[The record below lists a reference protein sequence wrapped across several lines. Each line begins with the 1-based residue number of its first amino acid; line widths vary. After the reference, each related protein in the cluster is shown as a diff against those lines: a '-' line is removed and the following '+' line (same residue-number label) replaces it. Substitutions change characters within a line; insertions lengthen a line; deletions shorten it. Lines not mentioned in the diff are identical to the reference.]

1 MDKFIWISGSI
12 NSGKTT
18 IAKLLSEKIENSV
31 NIELDVLS
39 HFANKLSLD
48 KKANFI
54 IQDGLDLARNW
65 LNRSS
70 FPILNWPLWGDEAEF
85 MLMYARQLQLEPIIV
100 NLVPDIEVIKRDRG
114 ERVLTDWEL
123 NRIDFM
129 YNTGKI
135 NEPKYGIKINNGYLT
150 QDETAD
156 KIIRILKHEYSVE
169 VYAENSSFQ

>member
-1 MDKFIWISGSI
+1 MNKFIWISGSI

-39 HFANKLSLD
+39 HFANELSID

-54 IQDGLDLARNW
+54 IQDGLDVARNW
-65 LNRSS
+65 INRSC

-85 MLMYARQLQLEPIIV
+85 MLTYAQQVALDPIII
-100 NLVPDIEVIKRDRG
+100 NLVPEIDIIKKDRG
-114 ERVLTDWEL
+114 ERHLTDWEL
-123 NRIDFM
+123 NRIDYM

-135 NEPKYGIKINNGYLT
+135 NEPKYGIKINNGYLA

-156 KIIRILKHEYSVE
+156 KIIRILKHEYSVD
-169 VYAENSSFQ
+169 VYAGNSSLR